1 MRPVRTLVVDDSA
14 TMRLL
19 IGHALGRD
27 PEIEV
32 VGYSSDAFEARE
44 AIKRLDPDVVTLDVE
59 MPKMQGI
66 EFLAHIMR
74 LRPMPVVMVSS
85 LTGPG
90 TATTIEALS
99 IGAFDCFPKPVP
111 ATEEAFL
118 RLGEIVKAAAAAR
131 RGIQALSQRRAL
143 QSGGGRDAAR
153 PVPGAASEPPIVSR
167 AMPAVQAERVGG
179 AAEIVVVGASTGGIE
194 ALSTLLASWPADCPP
209 TLLVQ
214 HLPAGFTKGFARRL
228 DAISPARVDEA
239 ADGMPLERGRVYLA
253 PGGSAHLTVG
263 GGLRPVCALV
273 ASEPVSG
280 HRPSVDVLFRSVARR
295 FGKTSV
301 GIILTGMGSDG
312 AAGMLDIRSAGGLA
326 IGQDE
331 ASSLVYG
338 MPKAAMLMDAID
350 TQLPLESI
358 ARHLFNG

>member
-1 MRPVRTLVVDDSA
+1 
-14 TMRLL
+14 MRLL

-131 RGIQALSQRRAL
+131 RGIQTLSQRRAR
-143 QSGGGRDAAR
+143 QSVGGGGREPAR
-153 PVPGAASEPPIVSR
+153 VAQGAASEPPVISR
-167 AMPAVQAERVGG
+167 AAPPVQADGAG
-179 AAEIVVVGASTGGIE
+179 AAAEIVVAGASTGGIE
-194 ALSTLLASWPADCPP
+194 ALSTLLAQWPADCPP

-228 DAISPARVDEA
+228 DAISPARVEEA

-263 GGLRPVCALV
+263 GLRPVCALV
-273 ASEPVSG
+273 PSEPVSG

>member
-1 MRPVRTLVVDDSA
+1 VNRVRTLVVDDSA

-19 IGHALGRD
+19 IGHALARD

-32 VGYSSDAFEARE
+32 VGYAGDPYEARE
-44 AIKRLDPDVVTLDVE
+44 AIKRLDPDVLTLDVE
-59 MPKMQGI
+59 MPKMRGI
-66 EFLAHIMR
+66 EFLGHIMR

-85 LTGPG
+85 LTAPR
-90 TATTIEALS
+90 AAATIEALS

-111 ATEEAFL
+111 ATDAAFE

-131 RGIQALSQRRAL
+131 RGIQTLSQRRVR
-143 QSGGGRDAAR
+143 QSASAAR
-153 PVPGAASEPPIVSR
+153 ETARVAGVAGGVPCAVRRVVPPAGGMGAR
-167 AMPAVQAERVGG
+167 
-179 AAEIVVVGASTGGIE
+179 AEIVAVGASTGGIE
-194 ALSTLLASWPADCPP
+194 ALSTLLADWPADCPP
-209 TLLVQ
+209 TLIVQ

-228 DAISPARVDEA
+228 DRLSPAHVDEA
-239 ADGMPLERGRVYLA
+239 SEGAPLERGRVYLA
-253 PGGSAHLTVG
+253 PGGAFHLEAAGAV
-263 GGLRPVCALV
+263 RPACALV
-273 ASEPVSG
+273 AAAPVSG
-280 HRPSVDVLFRSVARR
+280 HRPSVDVLFQSVARR

-301 GIILTGMGSDG
+301 GVILTGMGSDG
-312 AAGMLDIRSAGGLA
+312 AAGLLDIRRSGGCA